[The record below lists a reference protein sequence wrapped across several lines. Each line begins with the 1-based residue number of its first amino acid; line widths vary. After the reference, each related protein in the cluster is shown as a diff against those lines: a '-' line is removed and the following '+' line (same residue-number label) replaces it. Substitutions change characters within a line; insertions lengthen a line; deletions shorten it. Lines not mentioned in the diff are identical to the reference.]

1 VKSDSRLHRT
11 GCVPQRQR
19 ISSLVDGELGLAGRL
34 LVHAHL
40 PRCAACRAFR
50 AELIGLTA
58 ALRGTAPTR
67 PAVTSPFGWRLRVLP
82 QRLALAGGLAV
93 LGIAVTSSGLL
104 RGNAVAKVG
113 ALSPAQGLPVYSTP
127 YRLEGLPVYT
137 RPAAL
142 VQTLAS

>member
-1 VKSDSRLHRT
+1 VKSDSRLLRAR
-11 GCVPQRQR
+11 CVPQRQR
-19 ISSLVDGELGLAGRL
+19 ISSLVDGELRLAGRL

-40 PRCAACRAFR
+40 LRCAACRAFR
-50 AELIGLTA
+50 AELISLA
-58 ALRGTAPTR
+58 SALRGTALAR
-67 PAVTSPFGWRLRVLP
+67 PAAASPFGWRLHVLP

-93 LGIAVTSSGLL
+93 LGIAVTTSGLL
-104 RGNAVAKVG
+104 RGTTVAKVG

-142 VQTLAS
+142 KQTLAS